1 MNGRTV
7 MDIALRP
14 MDEDS
19 IEVIKR
25 QMDLSDTEAIR
36 YALSVTAYLVR
47 ESYKEGQEVHL
58 DIRAVA

>member
-1 MNGRTV
+1 
-7 MDIALRP
+7 

-25 QMDLSDTEAIR
+25 QMALSDTEAIR

-47 ESYKEGQEVHL
+47 ESYKEGQEVLL

>member
-25 QMDLSDTEAIR
+25 QMDLSDTDAIR